1 MSIYSFHLM
10 KFNKKVRKKMAQK
23 LAALLSGTVLL
34 TALTATPSYS
44 CVGRILN
51 LSIDGSAEQKAIGQ
65 LMATYI
71 NERTGTTVNLVENP
85 ESKDGSC
92 TTDVCIQ
99 YLKPALASMGGEQPQ
114 DEQEAYTKAK
124 EFYMENKN
132 IVWLKPFAFKGPAAQ
147 QAEASIAVPVSPRD
161 ALGKFPVLDRVINK
175 LSGMVNDA
183 TVQEM
188 IQKSQGS
195 DPAAAAKDILKAQKL
210 I

>member
-1 MSIYSFHLM
+1 MV
-10 KFNKKVRKKMAQK
+10 KKT
-23 LAALLSGTVLL
+23 AALLSGSVLL
-34 TALTATPSYS
+34 TALAVSPCQS

-51 LSIDGSAEQKAIGQ
+51 LSIDGSAEQKAVGQ

-85 ESKDGSC
+85 QSGEDGSC
-92 TTDVCIQ
+92 ATDVCIQ
-99 YLKPALASMGGEQPQ
+99 YLKPALAGIGGEQPQ
-114 DEQEAYTKAK
+114 DEQEGYAKGK
-124 EFYMENKN
+124 EFYMENKS

-147 QAEASIAVPVSPRD
+147 QADASIAVPVSPRE

-183 TVQEM
+183 LVQEM
-188 IQKSQGS
+188 IEKSKGA
-195 DPAAAAKDILKAQKL
+195 DPAAAAKELLKTQKL

>member
-1 MSIYSFHLM
+1 MAKNITALM
-10 KFNKKVRKKMAQK
+10 AG
-23 LAALLSGTVLL
+23 SVLL
-34 TALTATPSYS
+34 TALAASPGQS

-51 LSIDGSAEQKAIGQ
+51 LTIDGSAEQKAVGQ

-71 NERTGTTVNLVENP
+71 NERTGTTVNLVESQP
-85 ESKDGSC
+85 STDGSC
-92 TTDVCIQ
+92 ATDVCLQ

-114 DEQEAYTKAK
+114 DEQEAYAKAK
-124 EFYMENKN
+124 EYYLENKSV
-132 IVWLKPFAFKGPAAQ
+132 VWLKPFAFKGPVAQ

-175 LSGMVNDA
+175 LSGMVSDSL
-183 TVQEM
+183 VQEM

-195 DPAAAAKDILKAQKL
+195 DAAAAAKELLKAQKL